1 MKATARWLA
10 ERSPEIIFALC
21 LILASSLLLVAGK
34 GLTFFFDEWD
44 LLLNREG
51 FSTETLFRPHNGQV
65 FVLPVLVYKGVG
77 SAFGFGSQLP
87 FRVLATMVIALCSV
101 LLFIYARRRSGAWMA
116 LTVTVPVLCVGAGW
130 EALLL
135 PLSMNFTIGLA
146 AGMAMLLVLERGDT
160 KGDFAG
166 AALLSVAIAAGGIG
180 LAFAAGAVV
189 DLIAR
194 RDPRRV
200 WIVLIPVAGLL
211 AWTLGYGEEGT
222 SLISRERFGE
232 IGENLFVSL
241 SHGLNALAGF
251 ALDRRPYYWL
261 GTEQQPAVVLGVLF
275 LVGLAIR
282 VGYTKVP
289 VTSRSFRI
297 GAVLLTFWLLIAVVE
312 GREPE
317 SSRYQYP
324 GALLLVAFSVSLLEG
339 IELPRR
345 LPLLLV
351 PLVILSVWSSTI
363 ALRDARAFLKE
374 QTEVTLGAVGAI
386 DAEDARDLPGMRLAA
401 HGGEFKY
408 LALIDVGAYFRALDH
423 GVDLPRYS
431 KERIGGAP
439 ESARRVAE
447 RIRHRIEIDR
457 LRREYEAGPDG
468 RPLLPPAR

>member
-21 LILASSLLLVAGK
+21 LLLASSLLLVAGQ

-51 FSTETLFRPHNGQV
+51 FSAETLFRPHNGQV
-65 FVLPVLVYKGVG
+65 FVLPVLAYEAVG
-77 SAFGFGSQLP
+77 AVFGFGSQLP

-101 LLFIYARRRSGAWMA
+101 LLFLYARRRAGHWMA
-116 LTVTVPVLCVGAGW
+116 LMVTVPVLCVGAGW

-146 AGMAMLLVLERGDT
+146 AGMAMLLVLERGDAR
-160 KGDFAG
+160 GDIAG
-166 AALLSVAIAAGGIG
+166 AALLAVAIAAGGIG

-200 WIVLIPVAGLL
+200 WIVLMPLACLL
-211 AWTLGYGEEGT
+211 TWMLGYGEEGT
-222 SLISRERFGE
+222 SLISREGFGE
-232 IGENLFVSL
+232 IGDNLFVSL

-251 ALDRRPYYWL
+251 APDRRPYYWL
-261 GTEQQPAVVLGVLF
+261 GTEQQPALVLGVLF

-289 VTSRSFRI
+289 MTSRSFRI
-297 GAVLLTFWLLIAVVE
+297 GAVLLAFWLLIAAVE

-324 GALLLVAFSVSLLEG
+324 GALLLVAFTVSLLEG

-374 QTEVTLGAVGAI
+374 QTAVTLAAVGAI
-386 DAEDARDLPGMRLAA
+386 DAENARDLPGMRLAA
-401 HGGEFKY
+401 NGGEFKY
-408 LALIDVGAYFRALDH
+408 LELIDVSAYFRALDR
-423 GVDLPRYS
+423 GAELPRYS
-431 KERIGGAP
+431 EGRIDGAP